1 MAAVSPA
8 SAVRWLEVRAGFP
21 NYISRGLR
29 SRRRSDSGI
38 TLVELLIG
46 LTIIALILAI
56 AWPNVTSG
64 IDGIRLR
71 TAVDNIAVFFTEA
84 RNMSDRLQTPVQV
97 TVLPE
102 EDRLRAVTIDGAW
115 RNVYDLPDRIHIL
128 LPREPGAVIL
138 FPGAPAPGLR
148 LLLEAEHGPQ
158 TGLQFNVFTGVAEK
172 WEPDKPVSAI

>member
-1 MAAVSPA
+1 MQA
-8 SAVRWLEVRAGFP
+8 RFP
-21 NYISRGLR
+21 NHLSRGLR
-29 SRRRSDSGI
+29 SRGRSDCGI
-38 TLVELLIG
+38 TLVELLVG

-56 AWPNVTSG
+56 GWPNLTTG

-84 RNMSDRLQTPVQV
+84 RNMSDRLQTPVQI

-138 FPGAPAPGLR
+138 FPGAPTPGLR

-158 TGLQFNVFTGVAEK
+158 TGLRFNIFTGVAEK
-172 WEPDKPVSAI
+172 WEPDEPVSAI